1 MSHDLA
7 YGWQNENGSQINI
20 VPANR
25 ILEVKVMDVR
35 SEERDKH
42 GRDKFKEYG
51 WNGSPVATSTRTIL

>member
-42 GRDKFKEYG
+42 ERDKDKEYG